1 MTAGREW
8 PPAGEALL
16 PLLGLS
22 PSAEVVADP
31 GTLLRPGRE
40 RDEAD
45 TLVARTAWLIADRD
59 RGVVVRAAGRVL
71 QVAAVARG
79 GRFAPFA
86 RVRWTDL
93 PEDIAAVAEVV
104 APLCRAAER
113 LTAPHSPRRLPC
125 RMDLDK
131 EIEMNIGIIGSGNIG
146 ATTARLFTGAGHEV
160 TIANSRGP
168 ESLAELVAD
177 HGAQRSCGNG
187 RGRGPRRATSI
198 LIAIPLRAYPDLP
211 AGAFAGKIVID
222 ANNYYPQRDGQIPE
236 LDREETTSSEL
247 LARHLAGA
255 RVVKSFN
262 TMNFRPLASEGR
274 PDAPRAERLA
284 IYLAGDDAQAKDVVA
299 ALIDEVGFAPV
310 DTGTLHDGGA
320 RQQPGSPI
328 YNNPMT
334 AEEAEAAVTSRR

>member
-1 MTAGREW
+1 MTGGREW

-79 GRFAPFA
+79 GRFTPFA
-86 RVRWTDL
+86 RVRWTDV

-146 ATTARLFTGAGHEV
+146 ATTARLFTGAGHDV
-160 TIANSRGP
+160 IIANSRGP

-177 HGAQRSCGNG
+177 L
-187 RGRGPRRATSI
+187 GPNARAGTVEDAARTGDVI